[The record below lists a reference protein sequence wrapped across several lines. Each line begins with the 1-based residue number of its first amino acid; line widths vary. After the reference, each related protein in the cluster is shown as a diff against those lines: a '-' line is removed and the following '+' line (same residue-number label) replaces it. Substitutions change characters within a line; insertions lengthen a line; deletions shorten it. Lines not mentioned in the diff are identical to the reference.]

1 MPAFAGMLSVF
12 RFRQLSAR
20 GTDKNITGM
29 SCITGEQVPREEV
42 NNFATL
48 LAWYGFDPEK
58 ILHMGLSA
66 PAEDTACSVQLAD
79 IFLQS
84 ITEGSCCFVIGG

>member
-29 SCITGEQVPREEV
+29 SRITGEQVSREEV

-48 LAWYGFDPEK
+48 LAWYGFYPEK
-58 ILHMGLSA
+58 IFHMGLFA
-66 PAEDTACSVQLAD
+66 PAEDTACPVQLAD
-79 IFLQS
+79 FFLQL
-84 ITEGSCCFVIGG
+84 ITEGSCCFVIGA